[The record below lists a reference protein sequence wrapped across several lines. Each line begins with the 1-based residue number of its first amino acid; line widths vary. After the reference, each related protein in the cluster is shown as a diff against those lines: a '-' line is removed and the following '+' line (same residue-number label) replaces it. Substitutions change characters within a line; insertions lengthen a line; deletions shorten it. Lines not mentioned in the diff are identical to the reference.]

1 MASPAT
7 SHTPLTD
14 ILLERIER
22 EGPLTFAAFMEM
34 CLYHPE
40 HGYYTAHIAESRK
53 RDYFTSP
60 DVGPL
65 FGRLLGGQL
74 RELWELL
81 GRPARFDLVECG
93 AGRGRL
99 AGDILEWAA
108 EHAPTFL
115 TALRVTLVETS
126 GPLRQQAAKDLQVYG
141 EQVRCV
147 ADLPQ
152 EQIIGCVLSNE
163 LVDALPVHRVVQRAE
178 GLREIYVAAR
188 DGALREAEGGLSTPV
203 LSHYLERYGVP
214 LGVDQLAEVNL
225 RALTWLEQVARALD
239 RGFVVTI
246 DYGYPARELYG
257 AGHPRGTL
265 LAFSGHRAQEEWLA
279 RPGEQDLTAHVNFTA
294 LEKHGRELGLEI
306 LGFITQTQFLLAL
319 VQASGLAGE
328 IESMTSEV
336 KKLKLRQQ
344 LKQLIHPEGMGEAFK
359 VLVQARGVGQ
369 VRLSGLRPL

>member
-99 AGDILEWAA
+99 AGDILGWAA

-126 GPLRQQAAKDLQVYG
+126 GPLRQQAAKELQEYG
-141 EQVRCV
+141 ERVRCV

-188 DGALREAEGGLSTPV
+188 DGALREAEGELSTPA
-203 LSHYLERYGVP
+203 LSRYLERYGAP
-214 LGVDQLAEVNL
+214 LELDQLAEVNL

-306 LGFITQTQFLLAL
+306 LGFTTQTQFLLAL

-359 VLVQARGVGQ
+359 VLVQARGVGPA
-369 VRLSGLRPL
+369 RLSGLRPL

>member
-14 ILLERIER
+14 ILLERIEC
-22 EGPLTFAAFMEM
+22 EGPLTFSAFMEM

-81 GRPARFDLVECG
+81 GQPARFDLVECG

-99 AGDILEWAA
+99 AGDILGWAA

-126 GPLRQQAAKDLQVYG
+126 GPLRRQAAKDLQAYG
-141 EQVRCV
+141 KQVLCV

-188 DGALREAEGGLSTPV
+188 DGALRETEGELSTPA
-203 LSHYLERYGVP
+203 LSRYLERYGVP

-225 RALTWLEQVARALD
+225 RALTWLERVARALD

-265 LAFSGHRAQEEWLA
+265 LTFSGHRAQEDWLA

-306 LGFITQTQFLLAL
+306 LGFTTQTQFLLAL
-319 VQASGLAGE
+319 VQASGLASE

-359 VLVQARGVGQ
+359 VLVQARGVGP

>member
-7 SHTPLTD
+7 SRTPLTD

-40 HGYYTAHIAESRK
+40 HGYYTAHVAESGQ

-60 DVGPL
+60 DVGSL

-81 GRPARFDLVECG
+81 GHPTRFDLVECG
-93 AGRGRL
+93 AGCGRL
-99 AGDILEWAA
+99 AGDILKWAA

-126 GPLRQQAAKDLQVYG
+126 GPLRQQASKRLWQYG
-141 EQVRCV
+141 ARVRCV
-147 ADLPQ
+147 ADLPR

-178 GLREIYVAAR
+178 GLREIYVVAQ
-188 DGALREAEGGLSTPV
+188 DGALGEAEGELSTPA
-203 LSHYLERYGVP
+203 LSHYLERYGTP
-214 LGVDQLAEVNL
+214 LEVDQLAEVNL
-225 RALTWLEQVARALD
+225 RALGWLERVARSLD

-246 DYGYPARELYG
+246 DYGYLARELYG

-265 LAFSGHRAQEEWLA
+265 LVFSGHRAQEEWLA

-294 LEKHGRELGLEI
+294 LEKHGRELGLET
-306 LGFITQTQFLLAL
+306 LGFATQTQFLLAL

-344 LKQLIHPEGMGEAFK
+344 LKQLIHPEGMGETFK

>member
-81 GRPARFDLVECG
+81 GHPARFDLVECG

-188 DGALREAEGGLSTPV
+188 DGALREAEGELSTPA
-203 LSHYLERYGVP
+203 LSHYLERYGVL

-306 LGFITQTQFLLAL
+306 LGFTTQTQFLLAL
-319 VQASGLAGE
+319 VQASGLASE